1 MAQQTMVPPSGDPLS
16 ADQPCRH
23 HWVIQ
28 PASGPVSLGECQ
40 LCGEAREFK
49 NYVESASCG
58 DSRLA
63 ARSGNNSSEQ
73 IVRNVANPIEDA
85 EE

>member
-1 MAQQTMVPPSGDPLS
+1 MAQQTMVPPSGDPPL
-16 ADQPCRH
+16 ADEPCRH

-49 NYVESASCG
+49 NYVESASWG

-73 IVRNVANPIEDA
+73 IARKVANTIEDD

>member
-1 MAQQTMVPPSGDPLS
+1 MAQQTMVPPSGEVENPE
-16 ADQPCRH
+16 PCRH

-49 NYVESASCG
+49 NYVESASWG

-73 IVRNVANPIEDA
+73 IVRNVANTLEDA

>member
-1 MAQQTMVPPSGDPLS
+1 MAQQTMVPPSGDPPL
-16 ADQPCRH
+16 ADEPCRH

-28 PASGPVSLGECQ
+28 PASGPVSLGACQ

-49 NYVESASCG
+49 NYVESASWG

-63 ARSGNNSSEQ
+63 GRSGSDAPAQ
-73 IVRNVANPIEDA
+73 VTRNVVNTLDD
-85 EE
+85 EEE